1 MDQNNFFLSEQT
13 AVVTG
18 GASGIGLATVQMLS
32 SVGADVIIADVN
44 KKKGSDISEQ
54 FKSDGKK
61 VDYIYCDVSS
71 EKSILEFIEII
82 TKNYTSIEI
91 LMHFAGIGLEKK
103 FIDTTMDDWNKII
116 SVNLTGSFLITREI
130 SKLMISK

>member
-71 EKSILEFIEII
+71 EKSILEFIEI
-82 TKNYTSIEI
+82 N
-91 LMHFAGIGLEKK
+91 
-103 FIDTTMDDWNKII
+103 
-116 SVNLTGSFLITREI
+116 
-130 SKLMISK
+130 